1 MDLTTGFTE
10 DFLTCSICC
19 KVYTKP
25 MCLPCYHVFCESCLQ
40 MLIRKSIIEDKKLL
54 CPICKKTFNSEP
66 KFEYDHTRMNLIE
79 ELSVKEKLLCSFC
92 QLRSEQKEVVSKC
105 LTCNELL
112 CDVCSSSRHTFTTL
126 TANHKVVSYKDFLE
140 GKYELESTNIVCK
153 RHLAMNIEFYCQVC
167 RIPFCKDCLYL
178 EHRGHDYVNISQVKI
193 EIEKEA
199 EEVLENLKETSNAIQ
214 QRQSAL
220 ESIEQEIFENEKAS
234 LQKVGVAFDYFLDRL
249 VVQRKIAEHEIKE
262 KTEQEK
268 QKIEALIRQNFK
280 TTEKL
285 KGLIS
290 FKEKLLSCKSDS
302 KIAILRPGVRNSGSF
317 GMVEKPSSTE
327 LCVSLTDFKMGNAK
341 EFNAFDLKKVEVYR
355 QVGPDG
361 LLTERCN
368 ADSTENSLF
377 QPCLHDNKEVSQVK
391 EEVLVFAQTPVP
403 TKVEHEPNN
412 EKLVSTRKHEK
423 SFHQKTIDIDLELKN
438 REQDE
443 SKNKNIDCGQNE
455 TSENTSC
462 SADLYAGTS
471 MEQNENTSDSV
482 DSDAT
487 TSMEQ
492 KQSEQTP
499 QRTVVIDIY
508 GKGKKP
514 PTTKY
519 TDVTWIDQSTYLV
532 ADEENENVIIVK
544 LAGEDVERRLIHVKN
559 AVTVAKFGG
568 YLAVKT
574 LMKQVNIFTYPEL
587 KLSKT
592 CDEVS
597 AIAAHSS
604 NLILVTKSHI
614 EIHVS
619 NKLAV
624 GKKISFQE
632 KGNAFKF
639 KNVFAACYLSNK
651 TFAVTDAIDRCLR
664 FIDSD
669 GNIHAKVSYLK
680 SGSYGVIACD
690 ENNLV
695 YLASYNNDLVK
706 VYNTNAMCVRRI
718 SLGGVLCTR
727 SLSVLSENQ
736 ILIATPDMV
745 RLYNLENVHE

>member
-1 MDLTTGFTE
+1 M
-10 DFLTCSICC
+10 
-19 KVYTKP
+19 
-25 MCLPCYHVFCESCLQ
+25 LQ
-40 MLIRKSIIEDKKLL
+40 FDK
-54 CPICKKTFNSEP
+54 
-66 KFEYDHTRMNLIE
+66 
-79 ELSVKEKLLCSFC
+79 
-92 QLRSEQKEVVSKC
+92 
-105 LTCNELL
+105 
-112 CDVCSSSRHTFTTL
+112 TL
-126 TANHKVVSYKDFLE
+126 
-140 GKYELESTNIVCK
+140 K
-153 RHLAMNIEFYCQVC
+153 R
-167 RIPFCKDCLYL
+167 
-178 EHRGHDYVNISQVKI
+178 
-193 EIEKEA
+193 
-199 EEVLENLKETSNAIQ
+199 
-214 QRQSAL
+214 
-220 ESIEQEIFENEKAS
+220 
-234 LQKVGVAFDYFLDRL
+234 
-249 VVQRKIAEHEIKE
+249 
-262 KTEQEK
+262 
-268 QKIEALIRQNFK
+268 
-280 TTEKL
+280 EKL

-290 FKEKLLSCKSDS
+290 FKEKLLSSKGDS

-327 LCVSLTDFKMGNAK
+327 LCVSLTDFKMGNAN

-368 ADSTENSLF
+368 ADGTENKLS
-377 QPCLHDNKEVSQVK
+377 QTCVQDVEEVNQVR

-403 TKVEHEPNN
+403 LEVEHKPNE
-412 EKLVSTRKHEK
+412 EKLMSTTKHEK
-423 SFHQKTIDIDLELKN
+423 SFHQNKNDIDLELKN

-455 TSENTSC
+455 TSENTSG
-462 SADLYAGTS
+462 SADL
-471 MEQNENTSDSV
+471 
-482 DSDAT
+482 DAT

-499 QRTVVIDIY
+499 QRTVVTDIY

-519 TDVTWIDQSTYLV
+519 TDVTWIDQSTYVV
-532 ADEENENVIIVK
+532 ADEGNENVIIVK
-544 LAGEDVERRLIHVKN
+544 LVGEDVERRLIHVKN

-592 CDEVS
+592 CDGVS

-651 TFAVTDAIDRCLR
+651 TFAVTDAIDKYLH
-664 FIDSD
+664 FIDCD
-669 GNIHAKVSYLK
+669 GNIHAKVSYTQ
-680 SGSYGVIACD
+680 SGSFGAIACD

-695 YLASYNNDLVK
+695 YLASYNKDLVK
-706 VYNTNAMCVRRI
+706 VYNTNTMCVRRI

-736 ILIATPDMV
+736 ILIATPDVV
-745 RLYNLENVHE
+745 RLYNLEYVHE